1 MGLTVAQAEIV
12 NAPLGPI
19 LVTAGA
25 GSGKTRVLTTRL
37 IHLLQIGIPE
47 QTIVALEIEK
57 NDPFEAKLSTLIKLA
72 KALHCKV
79 RDLYPCEKCI

>member
-1 MGLTVAQAEIV
+1 MSFNLREIRQNKHLSRRELAELSGV
-12 NAPLGPI
+12 N
-19 LVTAGA
+19 
-25 GSGKTRVLTTRL
+25 
-37 IHLLQIGIPE
+37 E

-79 RDLYPCEKCI
+79 RDFYPCEKCI

>member
-1 MGLTVAQAEIV
+1 MDFNLREKRESKHLSRRELAELSGV
-12 NAPLGPI
+12 N
-19 LVTAGA
+19 
-25 GSGKTRVLTTRL
+25 
-37 IHLLQIGIPE
+37 E

>member
-1 MGLTVAQAEIV
+1 MDFNLREIRQNKHLSRRELAELSGV
-12 NAPLGPI
+12 N
-19 LVTAGA
+19 
-25 GSGKTRVLTTRL
+25 
-37 IHLLQIGIPE
+37 E

-79 RDLYPCEKCI
+79 RDFYPCEKCI